1 MYILSLIFAIL
12 PFKIKAI
19 LIDFKGAIM
28 SGWISKVG
36 FRYLRSRKKT
46 GFVSVIAGFSFL
58 GIMLGVAT
66 LIIVMS
72 VMNGF
77 RAELMGRILGFN
89 GHLSVQASWGPV
101 LQLDEQLLANL
112 RQTHGIEAVAPLL
125 EGQVM
130 VSTNLHAQGA
140 LIRGLRAEDFKAR
153 PLLFDGFY
161 GKWEEFA
168 NEEGI
173 VLGSRLA
180 SKMGV
185 RVGDK
190 ITLISPNGN
199 VTAFG
204 TMPRTKAYRIA
215 GTFDSGMYEYD
226 SNMIFMPLSMA
237 QKFLMQEGKIS
248 QIDLFASNVD
258 DLAFIMQDVMDV
270 LPLNVSVVDWR
281 KSNAAFFNAVEVER
295 NVMFLILTL
304 IIIVAAFNIISGLIM
319 LVKDKTKDIAILRT
333 MGASRKGI
341 MTVFLIDGCFV
352 GFVGSFLGLILGLS
366 VSLNIEKIRQWL
378 GSLAGRDLFSAE
390 IYFLSQLPSKTYASD
405 VFLVIGLALGLS
417 FLATLYPS
425 WKASKTDP
433 VEALRYE

>member
-1 MYILSLIFAIL
+1 
-12 PFKIKAI
+12 
-19 LIDFKGAIM
+19 M
-28 SGWISKVG
+28 SGWISKIG
-36 FRYLRSRKKT
+36 FRYLKSRKKT

-89 GHLSVQASWGPV
+89 GHLSVQPSWGPV
-101 LQLDEQLLANL
+101 LTLNEKLLADL
-112 RQTHGIEAVAPLL
+112 RGVYNVKSVAPLL

-130 VSTNLHAQGA
+130 VSTNLHSQGA
-140 LIRGLRAEDFKAR
+140 LVRGMYAEDFKER
-153 PLLFDGFY
+153 TLLSDKFKGN
-161 GKWEEFA
+161 WEDFEKG
-168 NEEGI
+168 EGI
-173 VLGSRLA
+173 IVGHRLA

-185 RVGDK
+185 RLGDK
-190 ITLISPNGN
+190 INLISPNGN

-204 TMPRTKAYRIA
+204 TMPRTKAYTVV

-226 SNMIFMPLSMA
+226 ANMLFMPLEMA

-248 QIDLFASNVD
+248 QIDLFVD
-258 DLAFIMQDVMDV
+258 DSNQLPFIMGDVMKV
-270 LPLNVSVVDWR
+270 LPMDVSVVDWR
-281 KSNAAFFNAVEVER
+281 HSNAAFFNAVEVER

-304 IIIVAAFNIISGLIM
+304 IIVVAAFNIISGLIM
-319 LVKDKTKDIAILRT
+319 LVKDKTRDIAILRT
-333 MGASRKGI
+333 MGASRRGI
-341 MTVFLIDGCFV
+341 MAVFLIDGCFV
-352 GFVGSFLGLILGLS
+352 GVVGSLLGLALGLAI
-366 VSLNIEKIRQWL
+366 SLNIETIRQWL

-405 VFLVIGLALGLS
+405 VILVISLALGLS

-425 WKASKTDP
+425 WRASKTDP